1 MNNFFYNVRLRYDD
15 LNKNQ
20 KIGLG
25 ALLLVVIIVLLV
37 VILTTRKSPLDPASI
52 TINPDATPILVQGYP
67 AWICNQ
73 FKFNVQDGMSYG
85 ELHQQVLTTLND
97 WRTRKP
103 LQELLPHYT
112 NEKDRLVALANL
124 FDEGNDRDL
133 IEQDPEKYVL
143 LLREIQQINN
153 HYANLRQQ
161 IILQMSVQVRDELF
175 ELGCLLY

>member
-1 MNNFFYNVRLRYDD
+1 
-15 LNKNQ
+15 
-20 KIGLG
+20 
-25 ALLLVVIIVLLV
+25 
-37 VILTTRKSPLDPASI
+37 
-52 TINPDATPILVQGYP
+52 
-67 AWICNQ
+67 
-73 FKFNVQDGMSYG
+73 MSYG
-85 ELHQQVLTTLND
+85 ELHQQVLTTLNN

-103 LQELLPHYT
+103 PQELLPHYT